1 VTTLRPSDVPRFPRG
16 VRLRFDPVRSARVLL
31 APERAFD
38 LDEQALA
45 VLDLVDGER
54 SIAEI
59 AGALA
64 ARYDADTAEIEADIL
79 AMLGEL
85 AAKRVIE
92 T

>member
-1 VTTLRPSDVPRFPRG
+1 MRPLAPSDLPRLLPG
-16 VRLRFDPVRSARVLL
+16 VRLRFDPVRQADVLL

-38 LDEQALA
+38 LDPNAVA
-45 VLDLVDGER
+45 VLRLVDGAR

-59 AGALA
+59 ATALA
-64 ARYDADTAEIEADIL
+64 AQYEAGQAEIEADIL
-79 AMLGEL
+79 PMLGEL